1 MEEINE
7 LRRLVIPEAVK
18 KLLFLFSAIDLFV
31 MRTVAP

>member
-7 LRRLVIPEAVK
+7 LRRLIIPEVVK

-31 MRTVAP
+31 MRTVDP